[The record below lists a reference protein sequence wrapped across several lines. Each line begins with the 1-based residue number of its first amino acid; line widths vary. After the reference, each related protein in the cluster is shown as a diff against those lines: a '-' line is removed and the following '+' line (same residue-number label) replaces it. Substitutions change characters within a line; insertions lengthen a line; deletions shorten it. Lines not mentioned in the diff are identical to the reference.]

1 MNLKELN
8 NKLDIQLEKVMNL
21 DLASSTQLER
31 VKTQSDM
38 VINITK
44 QKLKIVDLTLQEAK
58 ARKDKADTM
67 KVAEYL
73 G

>member
-8 NKLDIQLEKVMNL
+8 NKLDTQLEKVMNL

-31 VKTQSDM
+31 IKIQSDM
-38 VINITK
+38 VVNIAK

-58 ARKDKADTM
+58 ARKDKADTT
-67 KVAEYL
+67 KVVEYL